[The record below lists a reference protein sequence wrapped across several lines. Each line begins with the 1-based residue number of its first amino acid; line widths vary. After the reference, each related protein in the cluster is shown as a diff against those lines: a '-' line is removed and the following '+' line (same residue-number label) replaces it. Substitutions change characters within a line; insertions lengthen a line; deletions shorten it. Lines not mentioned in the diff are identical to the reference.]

1 MIQQFGES
9 LENRWYHEH
18 SIKIHKK
25 HLDDIKKRSKS
36 TIRSPIYKHISVNL
50 RKLSQE
56 VDKQKEIDRE
66 NFILFM
72 KLSQIKERK
81 TNQSENYGPKSLNFS
96 QRKKEAEKI
105 MTENYDYVKRFIE
118 KPSYL
123 SAKRHENEFKIQQGY
138 KKTISKASLH
148 KRLVKLASVEGRYGH
163 IPPLESYSLENIHK
177 HRSEDPSKLEDIQVK
192 DSETSLSPKVSE
204 KEVMSENNPEVYSE
218 KNQEKKQN
226 FVVNGEVRMNHAK
239 ATDHSEVSSNIIDEK
254 AYSIGKSESSP
265 LKVLN
270 SFEKPVLVPEKPAGQ
285 PKNPQSK
292 HRILKTSEKNDPKP
306 QEESKIEGQPK
317 KETDNVESSISVE
330 INTIEKNPL
339 IENLNV
345 SSLEKPKETIEENI
359 NIEVK
364 VKVEKIIKEEITPE
378 EDSSAKPVVIE
389 KDIEEINEEI
399 EGGF

>member
-25 HLDDIKKRSKS
+25 HLNDIKKRSKS

-81 TNQSENYGPKSLNFS
+81 ANQADIYGPKSLNFS

-123 SAKRHENEFKIQQGY
+123 SAKRHEKEFKIQQGY

-163 IPPLESYSLENIHK
+163 IPPLESYSLENIHQQ
-177 HRSEDPSKLEDIQVK
+177 RSEGPSKLEDMQVK
-192 DSETSLSPKVSE
+192 DSETSLSPRVSE
-204 KEVMSENNPEVYSE
+204 KEVMSEKSPEIYSE
-218 KNQEKKQN
+218 KSPQDNQN
-226 FVVNGEVRMNHAK
+226 LAVNVEVRMSHAI
-239 ATDHSEVSSNIIDEK
+239 ATDHSEISSSKVDEEGNG
-254 AYSIGKSESSP
+254 IGKSESSP
-265 LKVLN
+265 LKALN
-270 SFEKPVLVPEKPAGQ
+270 GFEKPALMPEKPTGE
-285 PKNPQSK
+285 PKGSQLK
-292 HRILKTSEKNDPKP
+292 HRVLKVSEKSDPKP
-306 QEESKIEGQPK
+306 QEDLKIEDQPK
-317 KETDNVESSISVE
+317 NKADPEESSISVKISTSE
-330 INTIEKNPL
+330 KKPSTIENPA
-339 IENLNV
+339 V
-345 SSLEKPKETIEENI
+345 SSLEKPKELVEENI

-364 VKVEKIIKEEITPE
+364 VKVEKVINEEITPE
-378 EDSSAKPVVIE
+378 EDNSVKPVIIE
-389 KDIEEINEEI
+389 KDSEEINEEI
-399 EGGF
+399 E